1 MNHKTDLIIIGGGVL
16 GIFHAFHAL
25 KNGLTVTLF
34 EKDKQPLAATVRNFG
49 QVVPSGMDIK
59 WQQYGRESLNLY
71 KEIQQEI
78 DLTVRANGTVYIAS
92 NEEEL
97 LLLEELAQINKA
109 NDYTSKLLTSEECL
123 NQFSGLKKSYAIG
136 GLFFP
141 EEATVDAIF
150 MIHQLQKYLIDKYQL
165 QYIPYTTIKSCE
177 PVNKNTVKVTSSN
190 NEVYEGSKVI
200 ICCGSEFKLLY
211 PEVFN
216 ESDLEVTKLQI
227 LQTKP
232 QEDFTLK
239 GNILTGLSIR
249 RYESFSECASY
260 AAIKAKEPRN
270 TLEKKWG
277 IHIIFKQGVDGSIY
291 FGDSHEYADAKDADL
306 LGYELN
312 MDIDNFMIQ
321 EAKKI
326 FDFPIWDLQ
335 RKWSGIYSQCK
346 NKDIFQ
352 ETIDENI
359 HIVTGI
365 GGKGMTGSGGFAK
378 VNIATIFNLNKVN
391 S

>member
-1 MNHKTDLIIIGGGVL
+1 MNCKTDLIVVGGGVL
-16 GIFHAFHAL
+16 GTFHAFHAL
-25 KNGLTVTLF
+25 QNGLTVTLF
-34 EKDKQPLAATVRNFG
+34 EKDKQPLGATVRNFG

-59 WQQYGRESLNLY
+59 WQQYGRESLKLY

-78 DLTVRANGTVYIAS
+78 DLTVRQNGTVYIAS

-97 LLLEELAQINKA
+97 TLLEELHQINKS
-109 NDYTSKLLTSEECL
+109 NDYLSKLLTKEECIG
-123 NQFSGLKKSYAIG
+123 QFSGVKPSYALG

-141 EEATVDAIF
+141 EEATVDSIYL
-150 MIHQLQKYLIDKYQL
+150 IHQFQKYLIDKYKL
-165 QYIPYTTIKSCE
+165 KYITNTAVKSCE
-177 PVNKNTVKVTSSN
+177 SVGNDIVKVTTAN
-190 NEVYEGSKVI
+190 DDVYESSKVI
-200 ICCGSEFKLLY
+200 ICNGSDFKLLY
-211 PEVFN
+211 PELYN
-216 ESDLEVTKLQI
+216 DSDLEVTKLQI

-232 QEDFTLK
+232 QENYTLK

-249 RYESFSECASY
+249 RYESFSECSSY
-260 AAIKAKEPRN
+260 KFIKEKEAIDS
-270 TLEKKWG
+270 LEKKWG

-312 MDIDNFMIQ
+312 MEIDNFMIQ

-326 FDFPIWDLQ
+326 IDFPNWELQ
-335 RKWSGIYSQCK
+335 RRWTGVYSQCK

-352 ETIDENI
+352 KTIDNNI

-365 GGKGMTGSGGFAK
+365 GGKGMTGSGGFSK
-378 VNIATIFNLNKVN
+378 ENIATIFNLNTV
-391 S
+391 SL

>member
-16 GIFHAFHAL
+16 GTFHAFHAL

-34 EKDKQPLAATVRNFG
+34 EKDKQPFGATVRNFG
-49 QVVPSGMDIK
+49 QLVPSGMDIK

-78 DLTVRANGTVYIAS
+78 DLTVRQNGTVYIAS

-109 NDYTSKLLTSEECL
+109 NNYASKLLTKEECI
-123 NQFSGLKKSYAIG
+123 NQFSGLKQSYAIG

-141 EEATVDAIF
+141 EEATVDSIF

-165 QYIPYTTIKSCE
+165 RYIPYTTIKSCE
-177 PVNKNTVKVTSSN
+177 SVNTNTVKVTASN
-190 NEVYEGSKVI
+190 NEVYVAFKVI
-200 ICCGSEFKLLY
+200 ICSGSEFKLLY

-260 AAIKAKEPRN
+260 AAIKAKEPKN

-291 FGDSHEYADAKDADL
+291 FGDSHEYADAKNADL

-326 FDFPIWDLQ
+326 FDFPTWDLQ
-335 RKWSGIYSQCK
+335 RKWTGIYSQCK
-346 NKDIFQ
+346 NKDVFQ
-352 ETIDENI
+352 KTIDKNI

-365 GGKGMTGSGGFAK
+365 GGKGMTGSGGFSK
-378 VNIATIFNLNKVN
+378 DNIATIFNLNKVN